1 MYANFNTDNPD
12 VLPCNR
18 NNCRCGNDENCMYYN
33 NAENGH
39 YNYFAVNGA
48 GDKNSPFYQCPSVQ
62 YDVFNQEHVYDDKT
76 LNIDNGELGAY
87 NDLTPYGNIDNL
99 KGFYGP
105 APISYMDKPTCSNHP
120 NKAQMTPQAM
130 DRDAD
135 YDKWDRYHKYHQ
147 MQLKD
152 NTAQANMPPA
162 PVQHGSFL
170 PPIMVG
176 QMNITPWLALF
187 AAGGGVW
194 YLQKSGR
201 LSNQAA
207 MIVAIAI
214 LLVFFLPLW

>member
-1 MYANFNTDNPD
+1 MYANFNTDKPD

-33 NAENGH
+33 NPDNGH

-48 GDKNSPFYQCPSVQ
+48 GDKNSPFYQCPSVA
-62 YDVFNQEHVYDDKT
+62 YDGFNQEHVYDDQT
-76 LNIDNGELGAY
+76 LAVDGGELGAY
-87 NDLTPYGNIDNL
+87 NDLSPYGGVNDP

-105 APISYMDKPTCSNHP
+105 AAVSYMDKPSCSNNP
-120 NKAQMTPQAM
+120 NKGQMSPQAM

-152 NTAQANMPPA
+152 NTVQGNMPPA
-162 PVQHGSFL
+162 HPQQSFL

-176 QMNITPWLALF
+176 NMNITPWLVLL
-187 AAGGGVW
+187 AAEGAVF
-194 YLQKSGR
+194 YMQRSGR
-201 LSNQAA
+201 ISNQASIIA
-207 MIVAIAI
+207 AVAV
-214 LLVFFLPLW
+214 LLLFFLPLW